1 MTRVSLPRV
10 KVCGVTSLVD
20 AGLVA
25 GAGADALG
33 LIYAASVRQ
42 VVGATATDIVMR
54 YGHELWCVGVFR
66 HQDDREILR
75 LVERDALRMVQLHD
89 PASEELLDALAQ
101 RDVRVI
107 RALSASRPHLTPVEE
122 SCVAAVLVD
131 GSTPGSG
138 VANDWELVSTLRFAV
153 PMLVAGGLTPD
164 NVADVIE
171 RVRPWGV
178 DVASGVEV
186 VHGVKDPAK
195 MTSFISRARTALTQK
210 GAQ

>member
-1 MTRVSLPRV
+1 MTKQNRAFILSLM
-10 KVCGVTSLVD
+10 CL
-20 AGLVA
+20 
-25 GAGADALG
+25 
-33 LIYAASVRQ
+33 
-42 VVGATATDIVMR
+42 
-54 YGHELWCVGVFR
+54 
-66 HQDDREILR
+66 
-75 LVERDALRMVQLHD
+75 
-89 PASEELLDALAQ
+89 
-101 RDVRVI
+101 
-107 RALSASRPHLTPVEE
+107 
-122 SCVAAVLVD
+122 AAVLVD

-186 VHGVKDPAK
+186 VHGVKDPAN

-210 GAQ
+210 CAQ